1 MILLMDCVAL
11 LVTFEMANSGH
22 KDVTNKGEKTV
33 N

>member
-1 MILLMDCVAL
+1 MIVLMDCVAL

-22 KDVTNKGEKTV
+22 KHVTDKGGKTV